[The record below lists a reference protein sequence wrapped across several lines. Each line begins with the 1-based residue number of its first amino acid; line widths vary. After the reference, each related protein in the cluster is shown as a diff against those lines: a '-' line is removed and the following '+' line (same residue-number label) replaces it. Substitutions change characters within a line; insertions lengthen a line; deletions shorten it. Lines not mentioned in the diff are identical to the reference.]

1 YIVFDKTGTLTT
13 GRYEN
18 VSYSGV
24 PLSDSLK
31 RKVATLA
38 AQSTHPLSKAIVQW
52 LNTNGNAKI
61 NKYREV
67 PGMGIEGMLEDEW
80 IAIGAKQFVTKES
93 ADMEDASTVFLAVD
107 GNTIGKFIFKNSY
120 RPGLHSLS
128 KQLQKKYTLAVL
140 SGDNSGE
147 KSFLQNLLGFN
158 AITLFH
164 QKPNDKLQF
173 IEQLQSQGNTVMM
186 VGDGLNDAGAL
197 QQANVGIAISENSN
211 NFTPASDIILDAAQ
225 LHRLPAFIQL
235 AKANKWII
243 MTAFAVSILYN
254 IIGIYFAVQGI
265 LSPMIAAILMPA
277 STITIVLITYGLG
290 NFYAMKLRLK

>member
-1 YIVFDKTGTLTT
+1 
-13 GRYEN
+13 
-18 VSYSGV
+18 
-24 PLSDSLK
+24 
-31 RKVATLA
+31 
-38 AQSTHPLSKAIVQW
+38 
-52 LNTNGNAKI
+52 
-61 NKYREV
+61 
-67 PGMGIEGMLEDEW
+67 MGIEGMLEDEW

-277 STITIVLITYGLG
+277 STITIVFITYGLG